1 MIQNIIYVGMVI
13 YMPALALE
21 TVTSLS
27 KWAAVWLTAGVCIF
41 YTALGPVQKIFVT
54 KHWLRDNRAF
64 GPEIEFFESK
74 ISTQYIFGR
83 DSSRKALQKVSWVKK
98 FFSGRKCRLSPSH
111 FIYRKDLKRRED
123 LLGGCGMVW

>member
-41 YTALGPVQKIFVT
+41 YTALGPVQ
-54 KHWLRDNRAF
+54 N
-64 GPEIEFFESK
+64 FFHK
-74 ISTQYIFGR
+74 TL
-83 DSSRKALQKVSWVKK
+83 A
-98 FFSGRKCRLSPSH
+98 
-111 FIYRKDLKRRED
+111 RRQTNF
-123 LLGGCGMVW
+123 